1 MKTTSRLKD
10 TSIGLLL
17 LSIFSV
23 IPVFHVNAQSADKL
37 PVKSYALQKDV
48 QAFNAELAAR
58 EPNEPWQNQALA
70 VALRYLKDTS
80 GTRLTRITSQ
90 VPAGEDPE
98 EPSLVIIT
106 VVQDGFLDDSVRGEW
121 NQLILKKDH
130 KERWMLQSARKAF
143 LCHRGSTQAFQKE
156 LCP

>member
-23 IPVFHVNAQSADKL
+23 IPIFHVNAQSADKL

-58 EPNEPWQNQALA
+58 EPN
-70 VALRYLKDTS
+70 
-80 GTRLTRITSQ
+80 
-90 VPAGEDPE
+90 
-98 EPSLVIIT
+98 
-106 VVQDGFLDDSVRGEW
+106 GFCC
-121 NQLILKKDH
+121 N
-130 KERWMLQSARKAF
+130 
-143 LCHRGSTQAFQKE
+143 
-156 LCP
+156 CP

>member
-1 MKTTSRLKD
+1 MKIASTLKD

-17 LSIFSV
+17 LGVFSV
-23 IPVFHVNAQSADKL
+23 IPLVNVHAQSVDKL

-58 EPNEPWQNQALA
+58 KPSEPWQKQPLS
-70 VALRYLKDTS
+70 VALRYLKGAS
-80 GTRLTRITSQ
+80 GSRLTHITSQ
-90 VPAGEDPE
+90 IPKGEDPE
-98 EPSLVIIT
+98 DPSLVIIT

-121 NQLILKKDH
+121 NQLFLKKDH
-130 KERWMLQSARKAF
+130 KQRWMLQSARKAF
-143 LCHRGSTQAFQKE
+143 LCYRGSTQVFQKG